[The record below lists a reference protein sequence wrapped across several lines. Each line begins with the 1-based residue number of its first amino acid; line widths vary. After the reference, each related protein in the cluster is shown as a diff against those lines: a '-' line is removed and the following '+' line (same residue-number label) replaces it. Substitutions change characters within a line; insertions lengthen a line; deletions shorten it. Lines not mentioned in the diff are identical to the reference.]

1 MPRSKRIITY
11 VGIVLQG
18 YAFYF
23 TLMWAFMLPKWL
35 YSSFLVL
42 PRRPVSYVLV
52 FLLYYTGYYIQ
63 NGMLTSEFVR
73 KTQLETDLIAARQ
86 IQQMLQP
93 NPRPGR
99 NT

>member
-35 YSSFLVL
+35 YSSFAPELL
-42 PRRPVSYVLV
+42 PNTPSEA
-52 FLLYYTGYYIQ
+52 GY
-63 NGMLTSEFVR
+63 
-73 KTQLETDLIAARQ
+73 
-86 IQQMLQP
+86 
-93 NPRPGR
+93 
-99 NT
+99 